1 VTLGFSRV
9 TRSIV
14 PRDFDFAGPTPPH
27 AYDPRRAKQLRAE
40 AGYPQGFDA
49 GDITTD
55 LTFSE
60 SAEAAVNYLGAVGI
74 GTRLR
79 IVERATPVYF
89 APREEPR
96 PFVYLANGAYGNAAT
111 RLEAFVAASGV
122 YTYGS
127 YPDIEGL
134 IQEQSVERDGKR
146 REATLHRIQQLVHE
160 RALFAPIY
168 EVASLSG
175 HGPRVA
181 EPGLGLIAGYLFA
194 APYEE
199 IKLKGR

>member
-27 AYDPRRAKQLRAE
+27 AYDPRRAKQLLAE

-74 GTRLR
+74 RTRLR

-127 YPDIEGL
+127 YPDIEG
-134 IQEQSVERDGKR
+134 SSRNNPSSGMASGAR
-146 REATLHRIQQLVHE
+146 RRFTASSNSCTSAPCSRPSTRW
-160 RALFAPIY
+160 RA
-168 EVASLSG
+168 
-175 HGPRVA
+175 
-181 EPGLGLIAGYLFA
+181 
-194 APYEE
+194 
-199 IKLKGR
+199 